1 MGSLLGWRMGSLLG
15 WRMGS
20 LLVWRMWSLLGSL
33 PAWRMGG
40 GVDDGDWDEVDEATL
55 ALSSEKAEAARRATV
70 TINNANEERAIVS
83 KEREH
88 RQSVDVDVP
97 PVHVYGKT
105 RLLQKSMGKV
115 KSQPSILEHYPCS
128 LR

>member
-1 MGSLLGWRMGSLLG
+1 MGSLLGWRMWSLLG
-15 WRMGS
+15 WR
-20 LLVWRMWSLLGSL
+20 LGSL

-40 GVDDGDWDEVDEATL
+40 GVDDGDWEEVDEATL
-55 ALSSEKAEAARRATV
+55 AFSSEKAEAVRRATV

-115 KSQPSILEHYPCS
+115 KSQPSILIGLQTRLFLLEHYPCS